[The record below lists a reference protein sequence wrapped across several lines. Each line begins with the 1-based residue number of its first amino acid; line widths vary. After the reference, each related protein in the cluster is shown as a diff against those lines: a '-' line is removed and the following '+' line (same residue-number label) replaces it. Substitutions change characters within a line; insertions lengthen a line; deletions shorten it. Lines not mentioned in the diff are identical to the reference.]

1 MRSRRFLFLL
11 LLFVS
16 LDFAVPYEPTARG
29 WHEFEDEEESV
40 HPAGRRLE
48 RPQATSARP
57 SDAAALAAARVRP
70 AHVSDHSRQPYP
82 APVTRLAR
90 ADTSSSSPP
99 PSPEAH

>member
-1 MRSRRFLFLL
+1 MRSRRFLLLL

-29 WHEFEDEEESV
+29 WYEFEDEEESV
-40 HPAGRRLE
+40 HPAGRRAE

-57 SDAAALAAARVRP
+57 ASPDAAATVRARSAP
-70 AHVSDHSRQPYP
+70 IPDHARQPYP

-90 ADTSSSSPP
+90 ADTSSSPAP
-99 PSPEAH
+99 ASPEAH